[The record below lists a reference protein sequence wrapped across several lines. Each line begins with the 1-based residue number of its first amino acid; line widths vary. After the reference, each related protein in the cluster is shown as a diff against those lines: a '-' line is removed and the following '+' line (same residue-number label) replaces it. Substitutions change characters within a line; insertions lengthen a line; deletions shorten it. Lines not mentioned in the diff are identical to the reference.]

1 MPKNLERKLTMEAA
15 TLPVVE
21 HIPSSTKR
29 GPNGYQIFFNSCPR
43 FSGTRYL
50 DQFGWYVSCV
60 ACGYAAYP
68 LTKQRGR
75 PGSHMPD
82 EADPPRQTHLLQLPP
97 PGLASSG
104 GRPAQLRHPFRLP
117 CGHSAP

>member
-1 MPKNLERKLTMEAA
+1 MWASERRHDAKEPGKEAHDGGSYTA
-15 TLPVVE
+15 RSRAHPE
-21 HIPSSTKR
+21 FNQKGAER
-29 GPNGYQIFFNSCPR
+29 YQIFFNSCPR
-43 FSGTRYL
+43 YSGTRYL

-82 EADPPRQTHLLQLPP
+82 EADPPRR
-97 PGLASSG
+97 ARRISFSS
-104 GRPAQLRHPFRLP
+104 LRLV
-117 CGHSAP
+117 